1 MQKDIS
7 IIIPVCND
15 ASTIGETIDKVLDF
29 FELEKLDGEIIIVND
44 GGQRN
49 GVEIVKEKM
58 FDSDKI
64 RLIDRQINKGKGFSV
79 REGVMMAEGKTI
91 FYTDADLPY
100 GTEYMALMR
109 KKLVNGESDLILA
122 NRDMAGEGGMK
133 KAPFTRKITHILY
146 SIFVG
151 ALVVKFSDT
160 QAGLK
165 GMTKELG
172 KSIVSQL
179 VIDGFA
185 FDVELIF
192 LAKKMG
198 YKIGEVPVVLKHSGK
213 SNLKIIFDSP
223 RMIKDILK
231 IVWRYRIGF
240 YKNK

>member
-1 MQKDIS
+1 MKDTDRI
-7 IIIPVCND
+7 
-15 ASTIGETIDKVLDF
+15 KF
-29 FELEKLDGEIIIVND
+29 
-44 GGQRN
+44 
-49 GVEIVKEKM
+49 
-58 FDSDKI
+58 
-64 RLIDRQINKGKGFSV
+64 IDRKENKGKGFSV
-79 REGVMMAEGKTI
+79 REGVIMAEGKTI

-100 GTEYMALMR
+100 GTEYIAIMY
-109 KKLVNGESDLILA
+109 KKLVNGENDLVLA
-122 NRDMAGEGGMK
+122 NRNMAGEVGMK
-133 KAPFTRKITHILY
+133 KAPFARKITHILY

-172 KSIVSQL
+172 KNVVSKL
-179 VIDGFA
+179 IIDRFA

-198 YKIGEVPVVLKHSGK
+198 YKIGEVPVVLKQSGK

-223 RMIKDILK
+223 QMIKDILK
-231 IVWRYRIGF
+231 IVWKYRISF